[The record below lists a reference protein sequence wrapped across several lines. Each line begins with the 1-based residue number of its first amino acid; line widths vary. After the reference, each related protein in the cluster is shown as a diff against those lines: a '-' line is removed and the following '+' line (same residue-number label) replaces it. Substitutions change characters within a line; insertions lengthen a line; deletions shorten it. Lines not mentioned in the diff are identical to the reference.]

1 MSAWFSDCRTYR
13 WRLQR
18 EFSQRGDFMAVCM
31 LNGSKADEMTNDPT
45 IVRVC
50 NFAARDGFG
59 GIDVMNAY
67 GLAATDSK
75 ELKRH
80 IDPIGPAND
89 DFLHRMAME
98 YDYITVGWGALSKF
112 PDPLRALEVCEIL
125 TRYGAKLLCWG
136 TNADGTP
143 KHPLYLRADTPRVEY
158 PHAAR

>member
-1 MSAWFSDCRTYR
+1 
-13 WRLQR
+13 
-18 EFSQRGDFMAVCM
+18 M
-31 LNGSKADEMTNDPT
+31 LNGSKADETTNDPT

-80 IDPIGPAND
+80 HDPVGPAND

-98 YDYITVGWGALSKF
+98 YDRIVVGWGALSKF
-112 PDPLRALEVCEIL
+112 PDPGRAAEVAAIL

-136 TNADGTP
+136 TNKDGSP
-143 KHPLYLRADTPRVEY
+143 KHPLYLCADSPLVAWQR
-158 PHAAR
+158 P